1 MKHWLLLTTLLI
13 STVTTWAST
22 KEFVRDYTYVAGE
35 ADSKISS
42 RQMAMQEVKRELLN
56 EIGTHIY
63 STIDISENSKGEKNT
78 KQDIRAMT
86 AGFVKVEVIEE
97 KWDGYKFYIKARMA
111 ADPKEILK
119 RIKELASND
128 EEKARLKGQL
138 NQSAKAFEDLR
149 LEMLALK
156 KLLVESKSQQ
166 EKQKIAQLYS
176 EKSKHY
182 REIKEKRLDYYEP
195 YKSFQKPTEESFG
208 NAAYAIG
215 NMFRKGNKGV
225 QQSDEQAVYWYKD
238 AAGHGSARAQY
249 ALGTMYEIGK
259 GVQRSDKQAVY
270 WFQLAAK
277 QGATLAQYNLGL
289 MYDNGKG
296 VKQNYKLAV
305 YWLQKAAEKGDAS
318 AQNHLAFMYYKG
330 RGVLRSGKLS
340 DYWWQKAEEQGH
352 DGELDVL
359 KGM

>member
-1 MKHWLLLTTLLI
+1 MKHWLLLTILLI
-13 STVTTWAST
+13 STVTTLADT
-22 KEFVRDYTYVAGE
+22 KEFVRDYTYIASD
-35 ADSKISS
+35 ADSKISA
-42 RQMAMQEVKRELLN
+42 RKMAMQEVKRELLN

-63 STIDISENSKGEKNT
+63 SRIDISENSKGEADA
-78 KQDIRAMT
+78 KQEIRAIT
-86 AGFVKVEVIEE
+86 AGIVKVEVIEE
-97 KWDGYKFYIKARMA
+97 KWDGYKFYIKAKMA
-111 ADPKEILK
+111 AAPKEILG

-128 EEKARLKGQL
+128 NENTRLKGQL
-138 NQSAKAFEDLR
+138 NQSTKAFEDLR

-156 KLLVESKSQQ
+156 KLLDESKSQQ
-166 EKQKIAQLYS
+166 EKQKVAQLYS
-176 EKSKHY
+176 EKTRHY
-182 REIKEKRLDYYEP
+182 REKKEKRLDYYEP
-195 YKSFQKPTEESFG
+195 YSAFKKPTDKELGGASF
-208 NAAYAIG
+208 ALG
-215 NMFRKGNKGV
+215 NMYRKGKGA

-238 AAGHGSARAQY
+238 AAGYGSARAQY

-270 WFQLAAK
+270 WFQMAAK

-359 KGM
+359 KGI